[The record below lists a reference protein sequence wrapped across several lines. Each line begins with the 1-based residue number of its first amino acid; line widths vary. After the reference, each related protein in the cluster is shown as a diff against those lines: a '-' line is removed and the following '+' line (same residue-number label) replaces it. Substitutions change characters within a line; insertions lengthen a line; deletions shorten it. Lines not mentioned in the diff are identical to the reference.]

1 MSLHG
6 FLQGRGPS
14 VGVSNDCVAAAV
26 AAVAATTACGLGAL
40 LLLLLP
46 CSVPRCSSAGNYLHS
61 FGDDLPFWIPGKTA
75 GKRRTTLAAAV

>member
-14 VGVSNDCVAAAV
+14 VGVSNDCVAAAA

-46 CSVPRCSSAGNYLHS
+46 CSVPRCLSAGNYLHS
-61 FGDDLPFWIPGKTA
+61 FGDDPPFWMPGKTA
-75 GKRRTTLAAAV
+75 GKRRTTLVAAV

>member
-14 VGVSNDCVAAAV
+14 VGVLNDCAVAV
-26 AAVAATTACGLGAL
+26 AAVAAITACGLVAL

-46 CSVPRCSSAGNYLHS
+46 CSVPRCLPVGNYWHS
-61 FGDDLPFWIPGKTA
+61 FGDDPL
-75 GKRRTTLAAAV
+75 L

>member
-14 VGVSNDCVAAAV
+14 VGVLNDSAVDAVV

-40 LLLLLP
+40 LLLLLLP
-46 CSVPRCSSAGNYLHS
+46 CSVPRCLPVGNYWHS
-61 FGDDLPFWIPGKTA
+61 FGDDPPF
-75 GKRRTTLAAAV
+75 

>member
-1 MSLHG
+1 MYLKSALSASLRG

-14 VGVSNDCVAAAV
+14 VGVLNDCAVAVAAAAA

-46 CSVPRCSSAGNYLHS
+46 CSVPRCLPVGNYWHS
-61 FGDDLPFWIPGKTA
+61 FGDNLPF
-75 GKRRTTLAAAV
+75 

>member
-14 VGVSNDCVAAAV
+14 VGVSNDYAAAAAV
-26 AAVAATTACGLGAL
+26 AAAVAATTACGLCAL

-46 CSVPRCSSAGNYLHS
+46 CSVPRCLPVGNYLHS
-61 FGDDLPFWIPGKTA
+61 SGADPPF
-75 GKRRTTLAAAV
+75 

>member
-14 VGVSNDCVAAAV
+14 VGVLSDSAVAVDAAA
-26 AAVAATTACGLGAL
+26 AATTASGLGAL

-46 CSVPRCSSAGNYLHS
+46 CSVPRCLPVGNYWHS
-61 FGDDLPFWIPGKTA
+61 FGDEPPF
-75 GKRRTTLAAAV
+75 

>member
-14 VGVSNDCVAAAV
+14 VGVLNDCAVDAVAAAAAADAV
-26 AAVAATTACGLGAL
+26 AAAAADAVAATTACGLGAL

-46 CSVPRCSSAGNYLHS
+46 CSVPRCLPVGNYWHS
-61 FGDDLPFWIPGKTA
+61 FGDDPLF
-75 GKRRTTLAAAV
+75 